1 MPFVV
6 EERGKE
12 NIVPVRL
19 LNRERL
25 VCISV
30 ACVIVVIGDRVV
42 ILLVL
47 SAIYADDIVLLAPS
61 ASALRRMLSICD
73 SFATSHGLL
82 FNADKN
88 QLICFRAR
96 KSASLYHVQQH

>member
-1 MPFVV
+1 M
-6 EERGKE
+6 
-12 NIVPVRL
+12 
-19 LNRERL
+19 
-25 VCISV
+25 
-30 ACVIVVIGDRVV
+30 IVVIGDRVV

-82 FNADKN
+82 FNADKT

-96 KSASLYHVQQH
+96 NSNTL